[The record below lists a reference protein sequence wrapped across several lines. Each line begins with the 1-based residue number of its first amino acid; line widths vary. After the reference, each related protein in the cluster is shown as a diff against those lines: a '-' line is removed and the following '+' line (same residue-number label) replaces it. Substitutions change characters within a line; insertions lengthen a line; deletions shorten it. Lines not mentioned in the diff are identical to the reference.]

1 MEKPIKIFKR
11 GNLRLE
17 IYQHDCP
24 ENPRN
29 WDNLGKMVCFH
40 KRYSLGDEHNINPE
54 NFSIWNEM
62 KRYLVNKLDAAV
74 VLPLYLYDH
83 SGITIRTYPFS
94 CPWDSFQVGFI
105 YATRRAIREY
115 YGVNLITKKV
125 KERVEN
131 CLIGEVETYDQYL
144 RGDVYG
150 YVLKS
155 VSPLDDGCISEDEI
169 DSCWGF
175 YGDDWRNNGIF
186 DYVEGKFEDW
196 VEVE

>member
-1 MEKPIKIFKR
+1 
-11 GNLRLE
+11 
-17 IYQHDCP
+17 
-24 ENPRN
+24 
-29 WDNLGKMVCFH
+29 
-40 KRYSLGDEHNINPE
+40 
-54 NFSIWNEM
+54 M

-105 YATRRAIREY
+105 YATRRAIREC

-131 CLIGEVETYDQYL
+131 RLIGEVETYDQYL

-155 VSPLDDGCISEDEI
+155 VSP
-169 DSCWGF
+169 
-175 YGDDWRNNGIF
+175 R
-186 DYVEGKFEDW
+186 
-196 VEVE
+196 